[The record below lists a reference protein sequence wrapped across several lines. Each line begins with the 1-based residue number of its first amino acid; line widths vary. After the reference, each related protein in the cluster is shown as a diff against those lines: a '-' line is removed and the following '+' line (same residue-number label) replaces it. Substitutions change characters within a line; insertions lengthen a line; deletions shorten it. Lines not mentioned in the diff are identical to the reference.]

1 MWDVSS
7 AGCRR
12 FHSTTPERRVMG
24 PLAIPFSLAGLLL
37 SWAACSASESPSP
50 QASDCC
56 LSENDWLVSVRHCPH
71 KRSACEWCDLAVW
84 QVRDDVM
91 VPATRHQMLASLHPD
106 APICIMI
113 HGSFVDWH
121 AVCQESRMARSW
133 IRRACPGWPVHILF
147 FTWPSDETRKLLLPV
162 DVAVLGKR
170 ASRHA
175 QDLAYLIG
183 QIPTEHPLCL
193 VGHSHGARMALA
205 TLHLLGGGEID
216 GISLPAGPYQGH
228 RLRAVL
234 AAAAVD
240 RDWLNPGELYE
251 RAILRAESIL
261 NLQNRHDAALSLYP
275 LSRLGG
281 TRALGRVGLSDK
293 DRQRLGPWCVKL
305 HEVDVTAWV
314 GRRHLW
320 STYMQYPEIAG
331 LMAPYVFFR
340 DSHP

>member
-1 MWDVSS
+1 MWP
-7 AGCRR
+7 R
-12 FHSTTPERRVMG
+12 
-24 PLAIPFSLAGLLL
+24 AIPLYATGLLL
-37 SWAACSASESPSP
+37 FSAVCLASEHPSP
-50 QASDCC
+50 PPANSCC
-56 LSENDWLVSVRHCPH
+56 LTGSDWLISVRHCPH
-71 KRSACEWCDLAVW
+71 KRSAPVWCDLAVC
-84 QVRDDVM
+84 QVRDEVM
-91 VPATRHQMLASLHPD
+91 VSATQQQMLASLHPG
-106 APICIMI
+106 APVCIMI
-113 HGSFVDWH
+113 HGSFVDWE
-121 AVCQESRMARSW
+121 AVCQESRLARNW
-133 IRRACPGWPVHILF
+133 IKRACPGRPVHILF

-170 ASRHA
+170 AGRHA

-216 GISLPAGPYQGH
+216 GICLPAGPYRGH

-240 RDWLNPGELYE
+240 RNWLNPGELYE
-251 RAILRAESIL
+251 RAILRAECIL

-281 TRALGRVGLSDK
+281 TRALGRAGLSDK
-293 DRQRLGPWCVKL
+293 DRQRLGPWYAKL
-305 HEVDVTAWV
+305 HEVDVTEWV

-320 STYMQYPEIAG
+320 SMYMQFPEIAG

-340 DSHP
+340 DSNP